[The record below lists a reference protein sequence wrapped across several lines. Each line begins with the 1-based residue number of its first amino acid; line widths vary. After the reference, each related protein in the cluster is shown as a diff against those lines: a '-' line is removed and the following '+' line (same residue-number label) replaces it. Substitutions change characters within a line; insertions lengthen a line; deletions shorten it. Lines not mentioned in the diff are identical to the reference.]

1 MLRDLDWTHALI
13 LVIAGVAVVYAMGG
27 TGTNETDMT
36 DDGQIAEIRLDGT
49 IQPGNGFST
58 DGTTP
63 DGFRQLVDEA
73 RSDGT
78 AGYLIVIDSPG
89 GSVVASKDVTRTI
102 EDLEGPTAC
111 LMKGT
116 AASGAYWAAT
126 ACDTIV
132 ADPLTVTGSIGVT
145 STYMEFS
152 GLLDRLGIEYVN
164 ITAGELKDIG
174 SPLKNMTEE
183 ERELLQTQ
191 LDTIHDAFID
201 QVAEGR
207 NMSREAVEP
216 YATGEPILGERAH
229 EAGLIDTLGG
239 REDAIAYLE
248 AEMDQNVTVQEY
260 RGSSSLDLLTLLS
273 ASMGEGIGQALSGEL
288 SAAVTDDGL
297 VSE

>member
-27 TGTNETDMT
+27 TGTNETDT
-36 DDGQIAEIRLDGT
+36 TTEGQVAEIRLAGM
-49 IQPGNGFST
+49 IQSGGGFST

-63 DGFRQLVDEA
+63 DGFSQLLDEA
-73 RSDGT
+73 RQDGNE
-78 AGYLIVIDSPG
+78 GYLIVINSPG
-89 GSVVASKDVTRTI
+89 GSVVASKDITRAI
-102 EDLEGPTAC
+102 EDLEAPTAC
-111 LMKGT
+111 VMKDT

-126 ACDTIV
+126 ACDEIV
-132 ADPLTVTGSIGVT
+132 ADSLTLTGSIGVT

-152 GLLDRLGIEYVN
+152 GLLDKLGIEYVN

-174 SPLKNMTEE
+174 SPLKNMTDE
-183 ERELLQTQ
+183 ERELLQGQ
-191 LDTIHDAFID
+191 LDTIHAAFIE

-207 NMSREAVEP
+207 NMSREEVEP

-229 EAGLIDTLGG
+229 DAGLVDTLGS

-273 ASMGEGIGQALSGEL
+273 ASVGEGIGRALSGEL
-288 SAAVTDDGL
+288 STAVTDDGL